1 MTKEGQT
8 DEEESQRATRILT
21 CPPGGVN
28 EETRRA
34 LVNLELQDKSL
45 GRLKQSGVDDTSLAL
60 IRVEEEVT
68 CLSDGAGTK
77 DESNMGVQFKNSAPN
92 SDGENDSDW

>member
-1 MTKEGQT
+1 M
-8 DEEESQRATRILT
+8 
-21 CPPGGVN
+21 
-28 EETRRA
+28 
-34 LVNLELQDKSL
+34 
-45 GRLKQSGVDDTSLAL
+45 KQSGVDDTSLAL

-92 SDGENDSDW
+92 SDGENDSDWGEVTQKRKSKRTKGPARRSTRIVKNKGVAQTQRL